1 MEWYKTLSIHQK
13 INLKSICSMIVGIEF
28 ASMTMLF
35 GLKDSINLIHQKLLI
50 ENILPNNNDT
60 RRD

>member
-1 MEWYKTLSIHQK
+1 
-13 INLKSICSMIVGIEF
+13 MIVGIEF